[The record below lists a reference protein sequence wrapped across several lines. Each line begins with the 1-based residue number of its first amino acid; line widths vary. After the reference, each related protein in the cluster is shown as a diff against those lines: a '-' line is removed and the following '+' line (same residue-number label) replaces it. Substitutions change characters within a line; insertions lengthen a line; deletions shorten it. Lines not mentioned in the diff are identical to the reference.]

1 MFNMY
6 DYNNPYMQ
14 QMQQFPQMQQMTQIP
29 QMQQQRQQNTASAT
43 INNIAVTV
51 EKL

>member
-14 QMQQFPQMQQMTQIP
+14 QFPQMT
-29 QMQQQRQQNTASAT
+29 QMQQITDGRNGRY
-43 INNIAVTV
+43 VR
-51 EKL
+51 